1 MKLRLFVVAGLI
13 LALLA
18 AFAYTVSNRD
28 PGIKVTN
35 ATAKL
40 SSGPKPSASV
50 FFNVENMG
58 RPDVLVSVTS
68 AYASNAIVVRPEQ
81 FDTTAIPAASSA
93 VFSSDGVYL
102 ELSGVQDDLKP
113 GDLVPVTLLFREVG
127 KVGFKAIV
135 SESSDHIMDHTG
147 HHKGA
152 SNAEHPVPQVSLSLT
167 RKQDESGWQIDV
179 STEDFI
185 FFIPQSPAPHSPG
198 QGHAHIYLNGLKLQ
212 RLYGNSASFGNLPPG
227 TYTVN
232 VTLNTNMHNVYRA
245 NGKAISAK
253 AIITSD

>member
-1 MKLRLFVVAGLI
+1 MNMRLFVVVGFI

-28 PGIKVTN
+28 PGIIVTS

-40 SSGPKPSASV
+40 SNKPKLSASV

-58 RPDVLVSVTS
+58 MPDVLVSVTS
-68 AYASNAIVVRPEQ
+68 AYASNAIIVRPEQ
-81 FDTTAIPAASSA
+81 FNTTAIPGGSSA

-102 ELSGVQDDLKP
+102 ELSGIEDDLKP
-113 GDLVPVTLLFREVG
+113 GDLVPVTLLFQEAG
-127 KVGFKAIV
+127 KVSFKVII
-135 SESSDHIMDHTG
+135 SESSIDGMDHTG
-147 HHKGA
+147 HHKGV
-152 SNAEHPVPQVSLSLT
+152 SNADHPVPQVSLSVT

-179 STEDFI
+179 STQEFA
-185 FFIPQSPAPHSPG
+185 FYKPQGPVPHSPG

-212 RLYGNSASFGNLPPG
+212 RLYGNSASIGNLPPG

-245 NGKAISAK
+245 NGKAVSAK